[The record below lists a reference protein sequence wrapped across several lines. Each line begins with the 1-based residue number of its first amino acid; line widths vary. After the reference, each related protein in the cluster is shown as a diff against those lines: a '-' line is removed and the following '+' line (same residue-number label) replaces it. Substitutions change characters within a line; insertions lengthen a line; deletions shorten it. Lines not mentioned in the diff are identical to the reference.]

1 MERPNNV
8 PQYDDI
14 DLKLGIKSSLPNV
27 KETLALFLLMWRSCG
42 KASVLDYCVSDGNNL
57 KVEPTLLGNLH
68 TAVRNVS
75 SEEECSFEQL
85 DALIANNQMF
95 KSQLEAL
102 IVAFELVWKIAKI
115 RFVDDNKPSSAERTG
130 GKRYPKRLWFTVNM
144 DLIDLLFES
153 APKDYTRVL
162 LRWLGVNIPPA
173 TDAEKS
179 LLQILTVFSEGAVY
193 KLIDGESDVI
203 FNLNSLYEK
212 LLSTVDELDING
224 DKEAKGSLRV
234 LKSALIGWHEP
245 LSKV

>member
-85 DALIANNQMF
+85 DALIANNQLF
-95 KSQLEAL
+95 LHPTL
-102 IVAFELVWKIAKI
+102 
-115 RFVDDNKPSSAERTG
+115 
-130 GKRYPKRLWFTVNM
+130 GK
-144 DLIDLLFES
+144 
-153 APKDYTRVL
+153 
-162 LRWLGVNIPPA
+162 
-173 TDAEKS
+173 
-179 LLQILTVFSEGAVY
+179 
-193 KLIDGESDVI
+193 
-203 FNLNSLYEK
+203 
-212 LLSTVDELDING
+212 
-224 DKEAKGSLRV
+224 
-234 LKSALIGWHEP
+234 
-245 LSKV
+245 